1 MHKKTLQRIRR
12 VLAAIFF
19 LGITLM
25 FLDFSG
31 TLHKFLGWMAKA
43 QFLPAVLALNFVVI
57 AILLI
62 ITLLF
67 GRIYCSV
74 ICPLGVF
81 QDGVAHVHNW
91 AKKNRYTFSK
101 AHNIL
106 RYIMLGVFVVTLVAG
121 LSSIA
126 ALLAPYSAYG
136 RIVQSL
142 FAPVWQWINNGLAS
156 LSEHF
161 NSYAFYS
168 KEVWMRS
175 LPTLIIA
182 AVTLVVIVI
191 LAWRNGRTYCNNIC
205 PVGTFLSFFSR
216 FSWFKM
222 HINEEKCIQCGL
234 CTKNCKASC
243 IDGQNG
249 FVDYSRCVTC
259 GNCMAVCPKEAI
271 EYKHVKDN
279 TTNAVETRH
288 GTSLQTDGN
297 GNEMGKTETVDTS
310 KRAFLIGSAVALGT
324 AAFAQEKKKVDG
336 GLAAIKDKVI
346 PERTVPIVP
355 AGAGSLQRFRTHCT
369 GCQLCVSQCPNDVLR
384 PSTDLMH
391 LMQPVMSYERGWCR
405 PECTACSDVCPTGAI
420 RKLLKEEKAVTKKG
434 QAYWVSQ
441 NCIVTANGI
450 PCGNCARHCPAMAIE
465 MVPKR
470 GDETGKLLIPSI
482 NESKCVGCGACEYVC
497 PARPLSAIV
506 VEGVEQQRT
515 V

>member
-1 MHKKTLQRIRR
+1 MHKRLLQRIRR

-31 TLHKFLGWMAKA
+31 TLHKFLGWMAKV
-43 QFLPAVLALNFVVI
+43 QFLPAILALNFVVI

-81 QDGVAHVHNW
+81 QDGVAHLHNKF
-91 AKKNRYTFSK
+91 KKNRYTYSK

-106 RYIMLGVFVVTLVAG
+106 RYIFLGIFIVALVAG
-121 LSSIA
+121 LSSLV

-142 FAPVWQWINNGLAS
+142 FAPIWQWINNGLAAI
-156 LSEHF
+156 SEHF
-161 NSYAFYS
+161 HTYAFYE

-175 LPTLIIA
+175 LPTFIIA
-182 AVTLVVIVI
+182 AVTFVVIVI

-222 HINEEKCIQCGL
+222 HINEEKCIQCGI

-243 IDGQNG
+243 IDGKNG

-271 EYKHVKDN
+271 EYKHA
-279 TTNAVETRH
+279 TTKSAPVE
-288 GTSLQTDGN
+288 
-297 GNEMGKTETVDTS
+297 TETVDTG
-310 KRAFLIGSAVALGT
+310 KRAFLIGSAVAIGA

-336 GLAAIKDKVI
+336 GLAAIKDKVV
-346 PERTVPIVP
+346 PERKTPIVP
-355 AGAGSLQRFRTHCT
+355 AGAGSLNRFRQHCT

-391 LMQPVMSYERGWCR
+391 LMQPEMSFERGYCR

-420 RKLLKEEKAVTKKG
+420 QKLLKEEKAVTKKG

-441 NCIVTANGI
+441 NCIVMANGI
-450 PCGNCARHCPAMAIE
+450 PCGNCARHCPAEAIE
-465 MVPKR
+465 MIPKR
-470 GDETGKLLIPSI
+470 GDDTGKLFIPAV
-482 NESKCVGCGACEYVC
+482 NESKCIGCGACEHLC
-497 PARPLSAIV
+497 PARPLSAII

-515 V
+515 I

>member
-12 VLAAIFF
+12 ILAALFF

-25 FLDFSG
+25 FLDFTG

-91 AKKNRYTFSK
+91 LKKGRYTYSK

-106 RYIMLGVFVVTLVAG
+106 RYIVLGVFIAVLIAGVSSLV
-121 LSSIA
+121 

-136 RIVQSL
+136 RIVQNL
-142 FAPVWQWINNGLAS
+142 FSPVYLWINNGLAAV
-156 LSEHF
+156 SEHF

-175 LPTLIIA
+175 LPTFIIA
-182 AVTLVVIVI
+182 AVTFVVIVV

-222 HINEEKCIQCGL
+222 HIDEEKCIQCGM

-243 IDGQNG
+243 IDGKNG

-271 EYKHVKDN
+271 EYKHVKGKSA
-279 TTNAVETRH
+279 AVETFH
-288 GTSLQTDGN
+288 ETSPQTD
-297 GNEMGKTETVDTS
+297 EKPEETVDTG
-310 KRAFLIGSAVALGT
+310 KRAFLIGSAVAIG
-324 AAFAQEKKKVDG
+324 AVAFAQEKKKVDG
-336 GLAAIKDKVI
+336 GLAAIEDKTV
-346 PERTVPIVP
+346 PERKTPIVP
-355 AGAGSLQRFRTHCT
+355 AGAGSLDRFRTHCT
-369 GCQLCVSQCPNDVLR
+369 SCQLCVSQCPNDVLR
-384 PSTDLMH
+384 PSTDLLH

-405 PECTACSDVCPTGAI
+405 PECTACGDVCPTGAI
-420 RKLLKEEKAVTKKG
+420 QKLLKAEKAVTKKG
-434 QAYWVSQ
+434 QAYWVAQ
-441 NCIVTANGI
+441 NCIVVADGI
-450 PCGNCARHCPAMAIE
+450 PCGNCARHCPAEAIE

-470 GDETGKLLIPSI
+470 GDDTGKLFIPAV
-482 NESKCVGCGACEYVC
+482 NESKCIGCGACEYVC
-497 PARPLSAIV
+497 PARPLSAIY

-515 V
+515 I

>member
-1 MHKKTLQRIRR
+1 MNKKTLQRIRR

-25 FLDFSG
+25 FLDFTG
-31 TLHKFLGWMAKA
+31 TLHKFLAWMAKV
-43 QFLPAVLALNFVVI
+43 QFVPAVLALNFVIV
-57 AILLI
+57 AILLV

-81 QDGVAHVHNW
+81 QDGIAHVHNW

-106 RYIMLGVFVVTLVAG
+106 RYIMLGVFVIVLIAGVSSLVM
-121 LSSIA
+121 
-126 ALLAPYSAYG
+126 LLEPYSTFG
-136 RIVQSL
+136 LMVQSL
-142 FAPVWQWINNGLAS
+142 LGPVWQWCNNLLAS
-156 LSEHF
+156 LSEHYH
-161 NSYAFYS
+161 SYTFYE
-168 KEVWMRS
+168 KEVWLRS
-175 LPTLIIA
+175 
-182 AVTLVVIVI
+182 VSTLVIAVVAFVVLFI

-234 CTKNCKASC
+234 CTKNCKSSC
-243 IDGQNG
+243 IDGKNG

-259 GNCMAVCPKEAI
+259 GNCMAVCPKGAI
-271 EYKHVKDN
+271 EYKHASAN
-279 TTNAVETRH
+279 TADVETRRAA
-288 GTSLQTDGN
+288 SLQTEDTP
-297 GNEMGKTETVDTS
+297 ESVDTS

-336 GLAAIKDKVI
+336 GLAAIEDKVT
-346 PERTVPIVP
+346 PVRTVPIVP
-355 AGAGSLQRFRTHCT
+355 AGAGSLQHFRTHCT

-384 PSTDLMH
+384 PSTELLH

-434 QAYWVSQ
+434 QAFWISQ
-441 NCIVTANGI
+441 NCLVVTDGI
-450 PCGNCARHCPAMAIE
+450 SCGNCARHCPAEAIE

-470 GDETGKLLIPSI
+470 GDTTGRLLIPSI
-482 NESKCVGCGACEYVC
+482 NESKCIGCGACEYVC

-515 V
+515 I

>member
-31 TLHKFLGWMAKA
+31 TLHKFLGWMAKV

-91 AKKNRYTFSK
+91 AKKNRYTYSK

-106 RYIMLGVFVVTLVAG
+106 RYIMLGVLIVALIVGVNSLV
-121 LSSIA
+121 

-136 RIVQSL
+136 RIVQNL
-142 FAPVWQWINNGLAS
+142 FAPVWQWINNGLAAIS
-156 LSEHF
+156 KHF
-161 NSYAFYS
+161 NSYAFYT

-175 LPTLIIA
+175 LPTFIIA
-182 AVTLVVIVI
+182 AVTFVVVVI

-222 HINEEKCIQCGL
+222 HINEEKCVQCGL

-243 IDGQNG
+243 IDGKNG

-271 EYKHVKDN
+271 EYKHATAKP
-279 TTNAVETRH
+279 TNVETRCT
-288 GTSLQTDGN
+288 TSLQTDKN
-297 GNEMGKTETVDTS
+297 DNTETVDTG
-310 KRAFLIGSAVALGT
+310 KRAFLIGSAVVLGT

-346 PERTVPIVP
+346 PERKTPIVP
-355 AGAGSLQRFRTHCT
+355 AGSGSLNRFRTRCT

-391 LMQPVMSYERGWCR
+391 LMQPEMSYERGWCR
-405 PECTACSDVCPTGAI
+405 PECTACSDVCPAGAI
-420 RKLLKEEKAVTKKG
+420 AKITKEEKTSIAKGRAV
-434 QAYWVSQ
+434 WVPK

-450 PCGNCARHCPAMAIE
+450 PCGNCARHCPAGAIE
-465 MVPKR
+465 MVPLQ
-470 GDETGKLLIPSI
+470 GDETGKLLIPTV
-482 NESKCVGCGACEYVC
+482 NESKCIGCGACEYVC
-497 PARPLSAIV
+497 PARPASAIYI
-506 VEGVEQQRT
+506 EGLEQHRLI
-515 V
+515 

>member
-1 MHKKTLQRIRR
+1 MYKKTLQRIRR

-31 TLHKFLGWMAKA
+31 TLHKFLGWMAKM

-81 QDGVAHVHNW
+81 QDGVAHLHNKF
-91 AKKNRYTFSK
+91 KKNRYTYSK

-106 RYIMLGVFVVTLVAG
+106 RYIILGIFIVALIAG
-121 LSSIA
+121 LSSLV

-136 RIVQSL
+136 RIVQNL
-142 FAPVWQWINNGLAS
+142 FAPIWQWINNGLAAIS
-156 LSEHF
+156 KHY
-161 NSYAFYS
+161 NNYAFYN

-175 LPTLIIA
+175 LPTFIIA
-182 AVTLVVIVI
+182 AVTFVVVVI

-222 HINEEKCIQCGL
+222 HINEEKCVHCGA
-234 CTKNCKASC
+234 CAKNCKASC
-243 IDGQNG
+243 IDSENRTI
-249 FVDYSRCVTC
+249 DYSRCIVC
-259 GNCMAVCPKEAI
+259 GDCMALCPAF
-271 EYKHVKDN
+271 EYKHGKGNPAPVGANNQSSQPGDN
-279 TTNAVETRH
+279 ET
-288 GTSLQTDGN
+288 
-297 GNEMGKTETVDTS
+297 EKETVDTG
-310 KRAFLIGSAVALGT
+310 KRAFLIGSAVAIGA

-336 GLAAIKDKVI
+336 GLAAIKDKVV
-346 PERTVPIVP
+346 PERKTPIVP
-355 AGAGSLQRFRTHCT
+355 AGAGSLNRFRQHCT

-391 LMQPVMSYERGWCR
+391 LMQPEMSFERGYCR

-420 RKLLKEEKAVTKKG
+420 QKLLKEEKAVTKKG

-441 NCIVTANGI
+441 NCIVMANGI
-450 PCGNCARHCPAMAIE
+450 PCGNCARHCPAEAIE
-465 MVPKR
+465 MIPMR
-470 GDETGKLLIPSI
+470 GDDTGKLFIPAV
-482 NESKCVGCGACEYVC
+482 NESKCIGCGACEYLC
-497 PARPLSAIV
+497 PARPLSAII

-515 V
+515 I

>member
-12 VLAAIFF
+12 VLAALFF

-25 FLDFSG
+25 FLDFTG

-62 ITLLF
+62 INLLF
-67 GRIYCSV
+67 GRVYCSV

-91 AKKNRYTFSK
+91 FKKGRYTYSK

-106 RYIMLGVFVVTLVAG
+106 RYIMLAVLIVALIAGVNSLV
-121 LSSIA
+121 

-136 RIVQSL
+136 RIVQNL
-142 FAPVWQWINNGLAS
+142 FAPVWQWCNNGLAAI
-156 LSEHF
+156 SEHF
-161 NSYAFYS
+161 NSYAFYT

-175 LPTLIIA
+175 LPTFIIA
-182 AVTLVVIVI
+182 AVTFVVIVV

-222 HINEEKCIQCGL
+222 HIDEEKCIQCGM

-243 IDGQNG
+243 IDGKNG

-271 EYKHVKDN
+271 EYKHAKGNSTPVGAN
-279 TTNAVETRH
+279 NH
-288 GTSLQTDGN
+288 SPLHTD
-297 GNEMGKTETVDTS
+297 EKKEETVDTS
-310 KRAFLIGSAVALGT
+310 KRAFLIGSAVAIGA

-336 GLAAIKDKVI
+336 GLAAIKDKMI
-346 PERTVPIVP
+346 PERKTPIVP
-355 AGAGSLQRFRTHCT
+355 AGAGSLNRFRTRCT

-391 LMQPVMSYERGWCR
+391 LMQTEMSYERGWCR

-420 RKLLKEEKAVTKKG
+420 VKITPEEKTSIAKGHAV
-434 QAYWVSQ
+434 WVPK

-450 PCGNCARHCPAMAIE
+450 PCGNCARHCPAEAIE
-465 MVPKR
+465 MVPQQ
-470 GDETGKLLIPSI
+470 GDDTGKLLIPAV
-482 NESKCVGCGACEYVC
+482 NESKCIGCGACEYLC
-497 PARPLSAIV
+497 PARPASAIY
-506 VEGVEQQRT
+506 VEGLEQQRQI
-515 V
+515 

>member
-25 FLDFSG
+25 FLDFTG
-31 TLHKFLGWMAKA
+31 TLHKFLAWMAKV
-43 QFLPAVLALNFVVI
+43 QFLPAVLALNFIVV

-81 QDGVAHVHNW
+81 QDGIAHVHNC

-106 RYIMLGVFVVTLVAG
+106 RYIMLGVFVITLIAG
-121 LSSIA
+121 VSSLA

-136 RIVQSL
+136 RIVQNL
-142 FAPVWQWINNGLAS
+142 FAPIWQWCNNGLAS

-175 LPTLIIA
+175 LPTFIIA
-182 AVTLVVIVI
+182 AVTFVVIVV

-222 HINEEKCIQCGL
+222 HINEEKCVQCGL

-243 IDGQNG
+243 IDGKNG

-271 EYKHVKDN
+271 EYKHVKGN
-279 TTNAVETRH
+279 TTVVGANNHSPLQGNNET
-288 GTSLQTDGN
+288 SS
-297 GNEMGKTETVDTS
+297 ETVDTG

-336 GLAAIKDKVI
+336 GLAAIEDKVA
-346 PERTVPIVP
+346 PERKTPIVP
-355 AGAGSLQRFRTHCT
+355 AGAGSLQRFRTRCT

-391 LMQPVMSYERGWCR
+391 LMQPVMSFERGYCR
-405 PECTACSDVCPTGAI
+405 PECTACGDVCPTGAI
-420 RKLLKEEKAVTKKG
+420 QKLPKEEKAVTKKG
-434 QAYWVSQ
+434 QAYWVAQ
-441 NCIVTANGI
+441 NCIVVSDGI
-450 PCGNCARHCPAMAIE
+450 SCGNCARHCPAEAIE
-465 MVPKR
+465 MVPMPDDAIGRK
-470 GDETGKLLIPSI
+470 LIPAI
-482 NESKCVGCGACEYVC
+482 NESKCIGCGACEYVC
-497 PARPLSAIV
+497 PARPLSAIY
-506 VEGVEQQRT
+506 VEGVEQQR
-515 V
+515 VI

>member
-1 MHKKTLQRIRR
+1 MNKKTLQRIRR

-19 LGITLM
+19 IGITLM
-25 FLDFSG
+25 FLDFTG
-31 TLHKFLGWMAKA
+31 TLHKFLSWMAKV
-43 QFLPAVLALNFVVI
+43 QFMPAVLALNFVII

-62 ITLLF
+62 LTLLF

-106 RYIMLGVFVVTLVAG
+106 RYIMLGVFIIAMIAG
-121 LSSIA
+121 ISSLMV
-126 ALLAPYSAYG
+126 LLEPYSTFG
-136 RIVQSL
+136 LMVQSL
-142 FAPVWQWINNGLAS
+142 LDPIYQWCNNGLAAI
-156 LSEHF
+156 SEHYQ
-161 NSYAFYS
+161 SYTFYH
-168 KEVWMRS
+168 KEVWLRS
-175 LPTLIIA
+175 IPTLVIA
-182 AVTLVVIVI
+182 VVAFVALVI

-222 HINEEKCIQCGL
+222 HINEEKCIKCGL
-234 CTKNCKASC
+234 CTKNCKSAC
-243 IDGQNG
+243 IDGENG

-259 GNCMAVCPKEAI
+259 GNCMAGCPKGAI
-271 EYKHVKDN
+271 EFKHAAAKPAPVGANNHSPMPNDN
-279 TTNAVETRH
+279 
-288 GTSLQTDGN
+288 QT
-297 GNEMGKTETVDTS
+297 ESVDTS

-336 GLAAIKDKVI
+336 GLAFIEDKVA
-346 PERTVPIVP
+346 PDRKTPIVP
-355 AGAGSLQRFRTHCT
+355 AGAGSLQRFRTRCT

-384 PSTDLMH
+384 PSTDLLH
-391 LMQPVMSYERGWCR
+391 LMQPVITYERGWCR
-405 PECTACSDVCPTGAI
+405 PECTACGDVCPTGAI
-420 RKLLKEEKAVTKKG
+420 QKLLKEEKAVTKKG
-434 QAYWVSQ
+434 QAYWVAQ
-441 NCIVTANGI
+441 NCLVMDGI
-450 PCGNCARHCPAMAIE
+450 PCGNCARHCPAEAIE

-470 GDETGKLLIPSI
+470 DDETGKLLIPAI
-482 NESKCVGCGACEYVC
+482 NESKCIGCGACEYVC
-497 PARPLSAIV
+497 PARPFSAIV

>member
-1 MHKKTLQRIRR
+1 MQKKTLQRIRR
-12 VLAAIFF
+12 VLGAIFF

-25 FLDFSG
+25 FLDFTG
-31 TLHKFLGWMAKA
+31 TLHKFLAWMAKA

-67 GRIYCSV
+67 GRTYCSV

-91 AKKNRYTFSK
+91 FKKDRYTYSK

-106 RYIMLGVFVVTLVAG
+106 RYIMLGIFVVLMIAG
-121 LSSIA
+121 VNSLA
-126 ALLAPYSAYG
+126 VLLAPYSAYG
-136 RIVQSL
+136 RMVQSL
-142 FAPVWQWINNGLAS
+142 FGPVYQWCNNGLAA

-161 NSYAFYS
+161 HSYTFYT

-175 LPTLIIA
+175 LPTFIVA
-182 AVTLVVIVI
+182 AATFVVIVI

-222 HINEEKCIQCGL
+222 HINEDKCIHCGM

-243 IDGQNG
+243 IDSQNG
-249 FVDYSRCVTC
+249 HVDYSRCVTC
-259 GNCMAVCPKEAI
+259 GNCMAVCPKDAI
-271 EYKHVKDN
+271 EYKHAKGN
-279 TTNAVETRH
+279 PTPVETMC
-288 GTSLQTDGN
+288 TSSLQKD
-297 GNEMGKTETVDTS
+297 EKVSESVDTS

-336 GLAAIKDKVI
+336 GLAFIEDKVA
-346 PERTVPIVP
+346 PPRETPIVP
-355 AGAGSLQRFRTHCT
+355 AGAGSLQRFRNHCT

-384 PSTDLMH
+384 PSTDLLH
-391 LMQPVMSYERGWCR
+391 LMQPVMSFERGWCR

-420 RKLLKEEKAVTKKG
+420 QKLLKEEKAVTKKG
-434 QAYWVSQ
+434 QAYWVAQ
-441 NCIVTANGI
+441 NCVVMNGI
-450 PCGNCARHCPAMAIE
+450 PCGNCARHCPAEAIE

-470 GDETGKLLIPSI
+470 DDETGKLLIPAI
-482 NESKCVGCGACEYVC
+482 NESKCIGCGACEYVC
-497 PARPLSAIV
+497 PARPFSAIV
-506 VEGVEQQRT
+506 VVGVEQQRT
-515 V
+515 I

>member
-1 MHKKTLQRIRR
+1 MRKKTLQRIRR

-25 FLDFSG
+25 FLDFTG
-31 TLHKFLGWMAKA
+31 TLHKFLAWMAKV
-43 QFLPAVLALNFVVI
+43 QFLPAVLALNFVIV

-81 QDGVAHVHNW
+81 QDGVAHIHNW

-106 RYIMLGVFVVTLVAG
+106 RYIMLGVFVVALIAGVSSLV
-121 LSSIA
+121 

-136 RIVQSL
+136 RIVQNL
-142 FAPVWQWINNGLAS
+142 FAPIWQWCNNGLAA

-161 NSYAFYS
+161 HSYAFYN

-175 LPTLIIA
+175 LPTFIIA
-182 AVTLVVIVI
+182 AVTFVVIVV

-222 HINEEKCIQCGL
+222 HIDEEKCVQCGL
-234 CTKNCKASC
+234 CTQNCKASC
-243 IDGQNG
+243 IDGKNG

-271 EYKHVKDN
+271 EYKHATAKH
-279 TTNAVETRH
+279 ASVETMC
-288 GTSLQTDGN
+288 TSSLQTDGN
-297 GNEMGKTETVDTS
+297 GNETGKTETVDTG
-310 KRAFLIGSAVALGT
+310 KRAFLIGTAVAIGT

-336 GLAAIKDKVI
+336 GLAAIKNKVA
-346 PERTVPIVP
+346 PKRTTPIVP
-355 AGAGSLQRFRTHCT
+355 AGAGSLQRFRTRCT

-384 PSTDLMH
+384 PSTDLLH
-391 LMQPVMSYERGWCR
+391 LMQPVMSFERGYCR
-405 PECTACSDVCPTGAI
+405 PECTACGDVCPTGAI
-420 RKLLKEEKAVTKKG
+420 QKLPKEEKAVTKKG
-434 QAYWVSQ
+434 QAYWVAQ
-441 NCIVTANGI
+441 NCIVVSDGI
-450 PCGNCARHCPAMAIE
+450 SCGNCARHCPAEAIE
-465 MVPKR
+465 MVPMPDDAIGRK
-470 GDETGKLLIPSI
+470 LIPAI
-482 NESKCVGCGACEYVC
+482 NESKCIGCGACEYVC
-497 PARPLSAIV
+497 PARPLSAIF
-506 VEGVEQQRT
+506 VEGVEQHRT
-515 V
+515 I

>member
-1 MHKKTLQRIRR
+1 MRKKTLQRIRR
-12 VLAAIFF
+12 VLAAIFI

-25 FLDFSG
+25 FLDFTG
-31 TLHKFLGWMAKA
+31 TLHKFLSWMAKV
-43 QFLPAVLALNFVVI
+43 QFVPAVLALNFVII

-62 ITLLF
+62 LTLLF
-67 GRIYCSV
+67 GRIYCSI

-106 RYIMLGVFVVTLVAG
+106 RYIMLGVFVIAMIAG
-121 LSSIA
+121 VSSLMV
-126 ALLAPYSAYG
+126 LLEPYSTFG
-136 RIVQSL
+136 VMVQSL
-142 FAPVWQWINNGLAS
+142 LGPVWQWCNNGLAAI
-156 LSEHF
+156 SEHYQ
-161 NSYAFYS
+161 SYTFYH
-168 KEVWMRS
+168 KEVWLRS
-175 LPTLIIA
+175 IPTLVIA
-182 AVTLVVIVI
+182 VVAFVALVI

-222 HINEEKCIQCGL
+222 HINEEKCIKCGL
-234 CTKNCKASC
+234 CTKNCKSSC
-243 IDGQNG
+243 IDGENG

-259 GNCMAVCPKEAI
+259 GNCMAACPKGAI
-271 EYKHVKDN
+271 EYKHATAKP
-279 TTNAVETRH
+279 APVETCL
-288 GTSLQTDGN
+288 GASLQTEN
-297 GNEMGKTETVDTS
+297 APETVDTS

-336 GLAAIKDKVI
+336 GLAAIEDKVA
-346 PERTVPIVP
+346 PVRTMPIVP
-355 AGAGSLQRFRTHCT
+355 AGAGSLQRFRNHCT

-384 PSTDLMH
+384 PSTDLLH
-391 LMQPVMSYERGWCR
+391 LMQPVISYERGYCR
-405 PECTACSDVCPTGAI
+405 PECTACGDVCPTGAI

-434 QAYWVSQ
+434 QAYWISQ
-441 NCIVTANGI
+441 NCLVVADGVS
-450 PCGNCARHCPAMAIE
+450 CGNCARHCPAMAIE

-470 GDETGKLLIPSI
+470 DDATGRLLIPAI
-482 NESKCVGCGACEYVC
+482 NESRCIGCGACEYVC

-515 V
+515 I

>member
-1 MHKKTLQRIRR
+1 MNKKTLQRIRR

-25 FLDFSG
+25 FLDFTG
-31 TLHKFLGWMAKA
+31 TLHKFLAWMAKV
-43 QFLPAVLALNFVVI
+43 QFVPAVLALNFVIV
-57 AILLI
+57 AILLT

-106 RYIMLGVFVVTLVAG
+106 RYIMLGLFVVLLIAGVNSVAV
-121 LSSIA
+121 
-126 ALLAPYSAYG
+126 LLAPYSAYG
-136 RIVQSL
+136 RMVQSL
-142 FAPVWQWINNGLAS
+142 FGPIYQWCNNGLAA

-161 NSYAFYS
+161 HSYAFYT

-175 LPTLIIA
+175 LPTFIVA
-182 AVTLVVIVI
+182 AVTFVVIVI

-222 HINEEKCIQCGL
+222 HINEEKCIKCGL
-234 CTKNCKASC
+234 CTKNCKSSC
-243 IDGQNG
+243 IDGENG

-259 GNCMAVCPKEAI
+259 GNCMAACPKGAI
-271 EYKHVKDN
+271 EFKHAAAKP
-279 TTNAVETRH
+279 APVETFH
-288 GTSLQTDGN
+288 ETSLQTDEN
-297 GNEMGKTETVDTS
+297 GNKMGKTETVDTS
-310 KRAFLIGSAVALGT
+310 KRAFLIGSAVAIGT

-336 GLAAIKDKVI
+336 GLAAIEDKVT
-346 PERTVPIVP
+346 PVRTVPIVP
-355 AGAGSLQRFRTHCT
+355 AGAGSLQHFRTHCT

-384 PSTDLMH
+384 PSTELLH

-434 QAYWVSQ
+434 QAYWISQ
-441 NCIVTANGI
+441 NCLVVADGI
-450 PCGNCARHCPAMAIE
+450 SCGNCARHCPAMAIE

-470 GDETGKLLIPSI
+470 GDATGRLLIPAI
-482 NESKCVGCGACEYVC
+482 NETRCIGCGACEYVC

-515 V
+515 I

>member
-12 VLAAIFF
+12 VLAALFF

-25 FLDFSG
+25 FLDFTG
-31 TLHKFLGWMAKA
+31 TLHRFLGWMAKV
-43 QFLPAVLALNFVVI
+43 QFLPAVLALNFVVV

-67 GRIYCSV
+67 GRVYCSV

-106 RYIMLGVFVVTLVAG
+106 RYIFLGVFVVALVAG
-121 LSSIA
+121 IGSLV

-142 FAPVWQWINNGLAS
+142 FAPVWQWINNGLAAV
-156 LSEHF
+156 SEHF

-175 LPTLIIA
+175 LPTFLIA
-182 AVTLVVIVI
+182 AVTFVAIVI

-222 HINEEKCIQCGL
+222 HIDEEKCVHCGL

-243 IDGQNG
+243 INGENG

-271 EYKHVKDN
+271 EYKHA
-279 TTNAVETRH
+279 TTKSAPVGANNDSPLPGDPQPGNAE
-288 GTSLQTDGN
+288 S
-297 GNEMGKTETVDTS
+297 VDTS
-310 KRAFLIGSAVALGT
+310 KRAFLIGSAVALGA
-324 AAFAQEKKKVDG
+324 AAFAQEKKTVDG
-336 GLAAIKDKVI
+336 GLAVIKDKVV
-346 PERTVPIVP
+346 PERETPIVP
-355 AGAGSLQRFRTHCT
+355 AGAGSLHRFRTHCT

-384 PSTDLMH
+384 PSTDLLH
-391 LMQPVMSYERGWCR
+391 LMQPEISYERGWCR

-420 RKLLKEEKAVTKKG
+420 QKLLKEEKAVTKKG
-434 QAYWVSQ
+434 QAYWAAK
-441 NCIVTANGI
+441 NCIVVADGI
-450 PCGNCARHCPAMAIE
+450 PCCNCARHCPAEAINL
-465 MVPKR
+465 VPLK
-470 GDETGKLLIPSI
+470 GDETTNLLIPAV

-497 PARPLSAIV
+497 PARPLSAIY

>member
-12 VLAAIFF
+12 VLAALFF

-25 FLDFSG
+25 FLDFTG
-31 TLHKFLGWMAKA
+31 TLHRFLGWMAKA
-43 QFLPAVLALNFVVI
+43 QFLPAVLALNFIVI

-62 ITLLF
+62 ITLLL

-91 AKKNRYTFSK
+91 GKKNRYTYSK

-106 RYIMLGVFVVTLVAG
+106 RYIVLGVFIVLLIAG
-121 LSSIA
+121 LTSLA

-136 RIVQSL
+136 RIVQNL
-142 FAPVWQWINNGLAS
+142 FAPVWQWINNGLAA

-175 LPTLIIA
+175 LPTFIIA
-182 AVTLVVIVI
+182 AVTFVVIVI

-222 HINEEKCIQCGL
+222 HIDEEKCIQCGL

-243 IDGQNG
+243 IDGKNG

-271 EYKHVKDN
+271 EYKHVK
-279 TTNAVETRH
+279 
-288 GTSLQTDGN
+288 GN
-297 GNEMGKTETVDTS
+297 PASTGSVDTA
-310 KRAFLIGSAVALGT
+310 KRAFLIGSTVALGT
-324 AAFAQEKKKVDG
+324 AVFAQEKKVVDG
-336 GLAAIKDKVI
+336 GLAAIEDKVA
-346 PERTVPIVP
+346 PERTTPIVP
-355 AGAGSLQRFRTHCT
+355 AGAGTLDRFRRHCT

-384 PSTDLMH
+384 PSTDLKH
-391 LMQPVMSYERGWCR
+391 LMQPVISYERGWCR

-420 RKLLKEEKAVTKKG
+420 QKLLKEEKAVTKKG
-434 QAYWVSQ
+434 QAYWVAQ
-441 NCIVTANGI
+441 NCIVVADGI
-450 PCGNCARHCPAMAIE
+450 PCGNCARHCPAEAIE

-470 GDETGKLLIPSI
+470 GDDTGKLFIPAV

-497 PARPLSAIV
+497 PARPLSAIYV
-506 VEGVEQQRT
+506 NGIEQQRT

>member
-1 MHKKTLQRIRR
+1 MNKKTLQRIRR

-25 FLDFSG
+25 FLDFTG
-31 TLHKFLGWMAKA
+31 TLHKFLAWMAKA
-43 QFLPAVLALNFVVI
+43 QFLPAVLALNFIVI
-57 AILLI
+57 ALLLI
-62 ITLLF
+62 LTLLF

-91 AKKNRYTFSK
+91 AKKNRHTFSK

-106 RYIMLGVFVVTLVAG
+106 RYIMLGLFVVLLIAGVNSVAV
-121 LSSIA
+121 
-126 ALLAPYSAYG
+126 LLAPYSAYG
-136 RIVQSL
+136 RMVQSL
-142 FAPVWQWINNGLAS
+142 FCPIYQWCNNGLAA

-161 NSYAFYS
+161 HSYAFYT

-175 LPTLIIA
+175 LPTFIVA
-182 AVTLVVIVI
+182 AVTFVVIVI

-222 HINEEKCIQCGL
+222 HINEEKCIKCGL
-234 CTKNCKASC
+234 CTKNCKSSC
-243 IDGQNG
+243 IDGENG

-259 GNCMAVCPKEAI
+259 GNCMAACPKGAI
-271 EYKHVKDN
+271 EFKHAAAKP
-279 TTNAVETRH
+279 APVETFH
-288 GTSLQTDGN
+288 ETSLQTDEN
-297 GNEMGKTETVDTS
+297 GNKMGKTETVDTS
-310 KRAFLIGSAVALGT
+310 KRAFLIGSAVAIGT

-336 GLAAIKDKVI
+336 GLAAIEDKVT
-346 PERTVPIVP
+346 PVRTVPIVP
-355 AGAGSLQRFRTHCT
+355 AGAGSLQHFRTHCT

-384 PSTDLMH
+384 PSTELLH

-434 QAYWVSQ
+434 QAYWISQ
-441 NCIVTANGI
+441 NCLVVADGI
-450 PCGNCARHCPAMAIE
+450 SCGNCARHCPAMAIE

-470 GDETGKLLIPSI
+470 GDATGRLLIPAI
-482 NESKCVGCGACEYVC
+482 NETRCIGCGACEYVC
-497 PARPLSAIV
+497 PARPLSAIY

-515 V
+515 I